1 MNDPTDAPTATR
13 PPRRMGRTLALGA
26 LLLALLL
33 AGAGLWRAW
42 APERSVESLQAR
54 WAAAPSRFVAV
65 DGLNVHLRDEG
76 PRDDALPIVLLHG
89 TSASLHT
96 WDGWAA
102 ALRAER
108 RVIRMDLPGFGL
120 TGPRADDDYSIAAY
134 VRFVLRLL
142 DGLGVERFVVAGN
155 SLGGEIAW
163 RTAVAA
169 PQRVAALVLVDA
181 AGYAFAPESVPI
193 GFRLARLPVARE
205 LFTRVLPRGIVEESL
220 RNVYGDPARV
230 DEALVE
236 RYYELALRAGNRRA
250 LVQRF
255 AQLDNGAA
263 AAQIPLVAVPT
274 LILWGGQDRLIPPAY
289 GQAFARDIR
298 GSRLVLYDALG
309 HVPHE
314 EDPARTAADVRRF
327 LGMAP
332 AAGGGP

>member
-1 MNDPTDAPTATR
+1 MSDPNDAPSAPR
-13 PPRRMGRTLALGA
+13 PPRRTWRAVALVA
-26 LLLALLL
+26 LLVMLLL
-33 AGAGLWRAW
+33 AGGAVWRAW
-42 APERSVESLQAR
+42 APDRSVESLQAR
-54 WAAAPSRFVAV
+54 WAAAPSRFVTV
-65 DGLNVHLRDEG
+65 DGLRVHLRDEG
-76 PRDDALPIVLLHG
+76 PRDDPLPIVLLHG

-96 WDGWAA
+96 WDGWTE

-120 TGPRADDDYSIAAY
+120 TGPRADDDYTIEAY

-169 PQRVAALVLVDA
+169 PQRVAALALVDA
-181 AGYAFAPESVPI
+181 AGYAFAPESMPI

-205 LFTRVLPRGIVEESL
+205 LFTRVLPRNIVDTSL

-230 DEALVE
+230 DDALVD

-255 AQLDNGAA
+255 AQLDNGAS
-263 AAQIPLVAVPT
+263 AAQIATVGMPT

-298 GSRLVLYDALG
+298 GSRLVVHDTLG

-314 EDPARTAADVRRF
+314 EDPARTVAELRRF

-332 AAGGGP
+332 AAGAGS